1 VNVEYLSQFDEF
13 AAFKSRS
20 RDNASKSD
28 TKASAIL
35 SAPTST
41 QTPEETIDA
50 SYQELNSALAA
61 DLLERLKENSPV
73 FFEQAVLDLLV
84 KMGYGGSRQDAARR
98 VGQSGDGGIDGVI
111 NEDRLGLDAVY
122 IQAKR
127 WQGSVGAGHLRDFT
141 GSLEANRSTKGV
153 FITTSDFTEDARE
166 HVRYIPKRI
175 ILINGQELAQ
185 LMIDFNIG
193 VTARTT
199 YVLKKIDED
208 YFSEE

>member
-1 VNVEYLSQFDEF
+1 
-13 AAFKSRS
+13 
-20 RDNASKSD
+20 
-28 TKASAIL
+28 
-35 SAPTST
+35 
-41 QTPEETIDA
+41 
-50 SYQELNSALAA
+50 
-61 DLLERLKENSPV
+61 
-73 FFEQAVLDLLV
+73 VLDLLV

-111 NEDRLGLDAVY
+111 NEDRLGLDVVY

-127 WQGSVGAGHLRDFT
+127 WQQPISAGSLRDFT

-153 FITTSDFTEDARE
+153 FITTSTFTKDARD
-166 HVRYIPKRI
+166 HVGRVQKRI
-175 ILINGQELAQ
+175 ILIDGEELAQ
-185 LMIDFNIG
+185 LMIDFDIG